1 MRPHGLINTDEKYD
15 WVKGGPSPLPD
26 NVNEFLGTVV
36 LPYYFKIFEQ
46 EEDKI
51 VIERVLENMREMSE
65 DLGPAVFE
73 NKMER
78 VMKYVV
84 QFLEKKAFCQ
94 TRMMEGEDDEDLE
107 DVIEENPEEED
118 ESEQEE
124 EDDGIDHDEIIFG
137 NTSDLIIA
145 LARSMG
151 NRFAPY
157 F

>member
-1 MRPHGLINTDEKYD
+1 
-15 WVKGGPSPLPD
+15 
-26 NVNEFLGTVV
+26 LGTVV
-36 LPYYFKIFEQ
+36 LPYYFRIFEQ
-46 EEDKI
+46 EEDKS

-73 NKMER
+73 GKMER
-78 VMKYVV
+78 VMKYII

-94 TRMMEGEDDEDLE
+94 TRMMEGEKDEDLE
-107 DVIEENPEEED
+107 DVEDENPEDDD
-118 ESEQEE
+118 ESEPEE

-145 LARSMG
+145 LARAMG
-151 NRFAPY
+151 NNFAPY